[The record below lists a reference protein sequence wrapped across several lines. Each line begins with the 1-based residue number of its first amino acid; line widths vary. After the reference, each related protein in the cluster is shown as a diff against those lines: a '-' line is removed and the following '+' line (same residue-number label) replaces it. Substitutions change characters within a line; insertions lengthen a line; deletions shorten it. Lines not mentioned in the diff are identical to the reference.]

1 MGWQEGTVTVDLT
14 GTKKLDSRALA
25 MSVDRGSLTVIIP
38 KGQWTEITS
47 SVSLG
52 YNNLDPERIGVFASG
67 GYHLNLPADQQPDDA
82 PLFLSLTV
90 GVGELTVIE
99 QES

>member
-1 MGWQEGTVTVDLT
+1 
-14 GTKKLDSRALA
+14 TKVLDSRALA
-25 MSVDRGSLTVIIP
+25 LSVDRGSLTVIIP
-38 KGQWTEITS
+38 KGQWTEISS
-47 SVSLG
+47 SVSWG
-52 YNNLDPERIGVFASG
+52 RNNLTPEGKGVFASG
-67 GYHLNLPADQQPDDA
+67 GYHLNMPADQQPDDA